1 MTNDRIQHADEL
13 SAGLAPYRP
22 ALRPCLACGKE
33 TLEHHPIVNEVT
45 SVVVAHRRICSW
57 DGCRKIEVFEVEPG

>member
-13 SAGLAPYRP
+13 LAGLAPYRP

-33 TLEHHPIVNEVT
+33 TLEHHPVVNEVT
-45 SVVVAHRRICSW
+45 GVVVAHRRICSS
-57 DGCRKIEVFEVEPG
+57 DACRMVETIAVEQG